1 MYQKAV
7 KGCTLQADCAQ
18 KAVVAFF
25 VQQALQNTSNAFLAF
40 AGNQTRDFTSHQDF
54 VQRQQLFTATLQQVA
69 AANAGLT
76 DSFLTINQFAD
87 QTQVERN
94 KVNGVRGMRKVGV
107 SKAPTYNV
115 GLTEWMSAWLPGPAG
130 KGGMVAFPKSLHTI
144 ANQSAYI
151 LPRISLQDPSCLTA
165 RRSRLLL
172 ALSPPGSKSPPS
184 PMRSPPRSPPQSIDS
199 FPSSLDWRNS
209 GVVPPVL
216 DQVGGLVV
224 HGAWCRVC
232 WCVRNAR

>member
-69 AANAGLT
+69 AANAALT

-87 QTQVERN
+87 QTQAERN
-94 KVNGVRGMRKVGV
+94 KVNGVRGMRKVSVHASG
-107 SKAPTYNV
+107 SCA
-115 GLTEWMSAWLPGPAG
+115 
-130 KGGMVAFPKSLHTI
+130 KGC
-144 ANQSAYI
+144 Q
-151 LPRISLQDPSCLTA
+151 
-165 RRSRLLL
+165 
-172 ALSPPGSKSPPS
+172 
-184 PMRSPPRSPPQSIDS
+184 
-199 FPSSLDWRNS
+199 
-209 GVVPPVL
+209 
-216 DQVGGLVV
+216 
-224 HGAWCRVC
+224 
-232 WCVRNAR
+232 